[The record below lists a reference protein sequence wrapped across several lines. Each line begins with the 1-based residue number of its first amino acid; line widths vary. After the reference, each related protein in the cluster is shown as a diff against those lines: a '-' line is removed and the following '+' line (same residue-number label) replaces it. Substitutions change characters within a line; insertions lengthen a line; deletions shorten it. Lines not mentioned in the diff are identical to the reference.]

1 MGAVD
6 NQINWRKVFQD
17 TAADL
22 KCTTTPDLT
31 VAQPVVNKEDTEF
44 AVVNSPDGITEQP
57 VTQATASKLKV
68 TTTPDQT
75 AEQPVRQF
83 EAARLLCT
91 NTPDGTTA
99 QPVSQVSGVHGIWP
113 ASNSLRRSKTGSAL
127 GVAIT
132 TIYTVPANKKLFIS
146 SSLLSSRLSADAA
159 TFCLLFVENAAGAPL
174 FYLNWHYYDVAGH
187 QTIPT
192 QYSPAL
198 EAVATDIVKVQS
210 LHANIDCR
218 GFFNGWLEDV

>member
-6 NQINWRKVFQD
+6 NQINWRKVFQN
-17 TAADL
+17 APGDL
-22 KCTTTPDLT
+22 KVTAT
-31 VAQPVVNKEDTEF
+31 
-44 AVVNSPDGITEQP
+44 PDGITEQP
-57 VTQATASKLKV
+57 VKQAIASKLRVMTTPDGLTSQSVWQATAASLK
-68 TTTPDQT
+68 
-75 AEQPVRQF
+75 
-83 EAARLLCT
+83 CT
-91 NTPDGTTA
+91 NTPDGITA

-127 GVAIT
+127 GVATT
-132 TIYTVPANKKLFIS
+132 TIYTVPADKKLFIT
-146 SSLLSSRLSADAA
+146 SSLLASRLSADAA
-159 TFCLLFVENAAGAPL
+159 TYCLLFVENAAGSPL

-210 LHANIDCR
+210 MHANIDCR

>member
-17 TAADL
+17 TPGDL
-22 KCTTTPDLT
+22 KVTTTPDPD
-31 VAQPVVNKEDTEF
+31 AEQPVVQLDRNKLLCT
-44 AVVNSPDGITEQP
+44 S
-57 VTQATASKLKV
+57 
-68 TTTPDQT
+68 TPDQT

-83 EAARLLCT
+83 EAARLKCTNTPDGITEQPVTQATPASLKCT

-113 ASNSLRRSKTGSAL
+113 APNSLRISKTGSAL
-127 GVAIT
+127 GVAIR

-146 SSLLSSRLSADAA
+146 SGLLASRLSADAA
-159 TFCLLFVENAAGAPL
+159 TYCLLFVENAAGAPL

-198 EAVATDIVKVQS
+198 EAVATDIVKAQS
-210 LHANIDCR
+210 LHANLDCR
-218 GFFNGWLEDV
+218 GFFDGWLEDA